1 MFGEAFKTFITFL
14 AAVEAIVGLPREKA
28 PLHASSFVYYRVRSE
43 RLLRKRQ
50 KSSKSR

>member
-28 PLHASSFVYYRVRSE
+28 PLHASSFVYYRESQ
-43 RLLRKRQ
+43 KRALA
-50 KSSKSR
+50 